1 MKKLI
6 WEIPLKTKDE
16 TNSFEHYS
24 VKSKRHKRQQFFIKQ
39 LFMHEAEEIR
49 LPCTVKFIRLSPGF
63 MDEEDNLRMAFKWI
77 KDQVGACLFP
87 NKSVIYVTRKGQIK
101 ENRGHADSDK
111 RVTWEYG
118 QEKSRI
124 LGVRIEIT
132 FSDLDQPIDTVCAE
146 NRPLSWDSPKPSYPH
161 QPTASLCSDTLKR

>member
-1 MKKLI
+1 VEKVI
-6 WEIPLKTKDE
+6 WELPLKTKDE
-16 TNSFEHYS
+16 TNSFEHYA
-24 VKSKRHKRQQFFIKQ
+24 VKKKRHNQQQFFIKQ
-39 LFMHEAEEIR
+39 LFMHEAREIK

-87 NKSVIYVTRKGQIK
+87 NKSVVYVTRKGQVR

-118 QEKSRI
+118 QEKSKT
-124 LGVRIEIT
+124 LGIRIEIT
-132 FSDLDQPIDTVCAE
+132 FVSDDNDT
-146 NRPLSWDSPKPSYPH
+146 
-161 QPTASLCSDTLKR
+161 